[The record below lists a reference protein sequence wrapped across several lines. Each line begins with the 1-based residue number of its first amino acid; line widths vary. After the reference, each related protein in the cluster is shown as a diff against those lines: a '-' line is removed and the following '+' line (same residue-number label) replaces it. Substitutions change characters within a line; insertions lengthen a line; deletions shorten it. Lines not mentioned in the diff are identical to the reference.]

1 MSSKGSTDSFSKNL
15 PYPIQLDLL
24 AMDHHVEVFLKRL
37 SYIALVIGT
46 ITFIL
51 LLLETPDT
59 CVALDSPPKP
69 QLRFPRHSCDHRPR
83 QHLPLHKKNKRLWSS
98 STWRNQVRSFSLFFH
113 SLHQIGLLHNHSQA
127 LCVSAGAGHEVMA
140 LSQLGVADVTGV
152 ELLESPPLVSRADP
166 HNLPFFDDVF
176 DFAFSARLEQA
187 LFSSRFAAE
196 MERTV
201 RPGGVCAV
209 AVEECGDGE
218 VKEIAGLFRNSRFLG
233 AMNVSLTGLRMT
245 RIIMRVKHSP

>member
-1 MSSKGSTDSFSKNL
+1 
-15 PYPIQLDLL
+15 
-24 AMDHHVEVFLKRL
+24 MDHHIEVFLKRL
-37 SYIALVIGT
+37 SYIALAIGT
-46 ITFIL
+46 LTFLFLIL
-51 LLLETPDT
+51 EIPDT
-59 CVALDSPPKP
+59 CVAPDSPPKP
-69 QLRFPRHSCDHRPR
+69 HLRFPKHSCDHHPR

-98 STWRNQVRSFSLFFH
+98 ATWQNQVRSFSHLFH
-113 SLHQIGLLHNHSQA
+113 SFYQIGLLHNHSKV

-140 LSQLGVADVTGV
+140 LSHLGVDDVTGI
-152 ELLESPPLVSRADP
+152 ELLDSPPLVSRADP

-176 DFAFSARLEQA
+176 DFGFSARLELA
-187 LFSSRFAAE
+187 LFPSRFAAE

-233 AMNVSLTGLRMT
+233 AMNVTLTGLRMT